1 VLLKEADTLR
11 KVPLFA
17 KLEPSRLKLLAFTS
31 ECLTYEDGEIVFQ
44 EGDAAD
50 AVFVIM
56 DGELEILIDT
66 ETGRRVVGTLG
77 KDELFGEL
85 AVLNNAPR
93 SATLRAKGH
102 LSALRIAADMFLT
115 LLTEN
120 PGVALAVMRQLSI
133 KLARAIPR

>member
-1 VLLKEADTLR
+1 MLLKEADSLR

-17 KLEPSRLKLLAFTS
+17 KLEPSKLKLLAFTS
-31 ECLTYEDGEIVFQ
+31 ESLTYEDKEVIFE

-50 AVFVIM
+50 AAFVIM
-56 DGELEILIDT
+56 EGEVEILADT
-66 ETGRRVVGTLG
+66 GAGRVVVGVLG

-85 AVLNNAPR
+85 AVLNNSTR

-102 LSALRIAADMFLT
+102 LRALRIEGDKFIT

-120 PGVALAVMRQLSI
+120 NSFALSVIRQLSA